1 MPWIKIVET
10 EDRDLWLR
18 SESILGL
25 AHPEQD
31 ITGTQLLLLS
41 GKTVSVAE
49 PREMLLQR
57 IKEAEGTAARER
69 RVGFPGED

>member
-1 MPWIKIVET
+1 MPWIKINET
-10 EDRDLWLR
+10 EDRDIWLR

-25 AHPEQD
+25 ARPEQD

-49 PREMLLQR
+49 ERERLLQR
-57 IKEAEGTAARER
+57 IKEAEGTAPRER
-69 RVGFPGED
+69 QAGFPGE

>member
-1 MPWIKIVET
+1 MPWIKINES

-25 AHPEQD
+25 AHPDQD

-49 PREMLLQR
+49 ERERLLQR

-69 RVGFPGED
+69 RVGFPGD

>member
-1 MPWIKIVET
+1 MPWIKITES
-10 EDRDLWLR
+10 EDRDIWLR
-18 SESILGL
+18 TESILGL

-31 ITGTQLLLLS
+31 VTGTQLLLLS

-49 PREMLLQR
+49 ERERLLQR

-69 RVGFPGED
+69 RVGFPGG

>member
-1 MPWIKIVET
+1 MPWIKIHET
-10 EDRDLWLR
+10 EDRDIWLR

-41 GKTVSVAE
+41 GKIVSVAE
-49 PREMLLQR
+49 EREKLLQR
-57 IKEAEGTAARER
+57 IKEAEGTAPRER
-69 RVGFPGED
+69 RVGFPGD

>member
-10 EDRDLWLR
+10 EDRDIWLR

-25 AHPEQD
+25 AHPERD

-49 PREMLLQR
+49 SREMLLQR

-69 RVGFPGED
+69 RVGFPGE

>member
-1 MPWIKIVET
+1 MPWIKIMES
-10 EDRDLWLR
+10 EDRDIWLR
-18 SESILGL
+18 TESILGL

-49 PREMLLQR
+49 ERERLLQR

-69 RVGFPGED
+69 RVGFPGE

>member
-1 MPWIKIVET
+1 MPWIRINET
-10 EDRDLWLR
+10 EERYIWLR

-49 PREMLLQR
+49 EREKLLQR
-57 IKEAEGTAARER
+57 IKEAEGTATRDR
-69 RVGFPGED
+69 RVGFPGD

>member
-1 MPWIKIVET
+1 MPWIKINET
-10 EDRDLWLR
+10 EDRDIWLR

-25 AHPEQD
+25 SYPEQD

-49 PREMLLQR
+49 ERGKLLQR

-69 RVGFPGED
+69 RVGFPGE